1 MLPGSG
7 KPLRIPKNQLI
18 AFVIIDLILVA
29 AAIFAVLRH
38 VQVLYVMMGF
48 IAFSVINGIF
58 LIVTVVRKTEPR

>member
-7 KPLRIPKNQLI
+7 KPLRIPKNQLV

-29 AAIFAVLRH
+29 VAIFAVLRH

-48 IAFSVINGIF
+48 IVFSVINGVL